1 MSHRFRRPRTFV
13 AAFAGLLGVIAA
25 GCSAVNPSALR
36 VGDTRVTRDDI
47 EADLEGYEKALLASA
62 PTADDRARLQ
72 EQLRTKNGFK
82 PDFAV
87 AVLNR
92 RVGSIALDTAFAAS
106 GAKTVTITAELRRR
120 AEEAMGGPK
129 AFAALPK
136 KLQDRELRLVGLPAV
151 LADKKSKTLGTS
163 EEFYK
168 ANSGRFVLEACTR
181 HILIADK
188 ARVDAVRAKIVAGGD
203 FAELAKREST
213 DTGSGSNGGDLGC
226 GDPKQFVPE
235 FAAAIGTLKIGELS
249 KPVQTQFGYHLIEV
263 KSRKIASFD
272 QVKSAIGDDMLAKA
286 REDVEAEVAG
296 YAKDMTVDPL
306 FGVAGTD
313 QQGRPAVLV
322 TPAASSGPA
331 ASTGAAANPSSA
343 QG

>member
-1 MSHRFRRPRTFV
+1 MSHRFRRSRPFV
-13 AAFAGLLGVIAA
+13 AALACGLVGVIAA

-36 VGDTRVTRDDI
+36 VGNTRVSRDDI
-47 EADLEGYEKALLASA
+47 EADLKGYEKALLASA
-62 PTADDRARLQ
+62 PTADDKAKLQ
-72 EQLRTKNGFK
+72 GQLRTSKGFK
-82 PDFAV
+82 PDYTV

-106 GAKTVTITAELRRR
+106 GAKSVTITAELRKR

-129 AFAALPK
+129 AFAALSK
-136 KLQDRELRLVGLPAV
+136 NLQDRELRLVSLPAL
-151 LADKKSKTLGTS
+151 LAAKKAKTLGTP
-163 EEFYK
+163 EQFYK

-188 ARVDAVRAKIVAGGD
+188 ARLEAVREKIVAGAD
-203 FAELAKREST
+203 FAELAKLEST
-213 DTGSGSNGGDLGC
+213 DTGSGSQGGDLGC

-235 FAAAIGTLKIGELS
+235 FANAVRTLKVGELS
-249 KPVQTQFGYHLIEV
+249 KPVQTQFGYHLIQV
-263 KSRKIASFD
+263 RSRKIAPFE
-272 QVKSAIGDDMLAKA
+272 QVKSAIGADILAKA
-286 REDVEAEVAG
+286 SEDVAAEVAG
-296 YAKDMTVDPL
+296 YAKDLSVDPL

-322 TPAASSGPA
+322 TPPASSGAPA
-331 ASTGAAANPSSA
+331 NASSA